1 MRKIRWTAGLLA
13 GLLLST
19 STSVTR
25 AELCDS
31 GACDT
36 SACDAA
42 DSCDGCGT
50 CGGCSLFAGD
60 GFDLGTTMFG
70 EESAW
75 DIGGWTQWGY
85 VNKSDGVFNTQPNQ
99 VNNHQSWLFIE
110 KTVDG
115 SDGFDLGGR
124 MDLIY
129 GTDADNTQAF
139 GNNPGRWDF
148 QNGWDRGAGYGWALP
163 QLYAEAAMGDLSIKA
178 GHFYTLLGY
187 EVVTAPGNF
196 FFSHA
201 FTMNFSEAFTHTGV
215 LATYAAGEKVTLYG
229 GWTAGWDTGFDQ
241 FNNGSN
247 FLGGASVSV
256 TDDATFTY
264 ILTAGNLGFLGDG
277 YTHSIVLDIALTEKL
292 NYVFQSDLVDT
303 NEDVLGDGGSTY
315 HTIGVNQYLFYTL
328 TDTVSVGGRGE
339 WWKANGVSY
348 YETTLGLNYK
358 PIPNF
363 IIRPEARWQWS
374 PAATS
379 NFNPMNPVGL
389 PNLGNGAIFGVDAIL
404 TF

>member
-13 GLLLST
+13 GLLMASSAT
-19 STSVTR
+19 AIR
-25 AELCDS
+25 AESCD
-31 GACDT
+31 GCDA
-36 SACDAA
+36 SACDAV

-70 EESAW
+70 EDSAW
-75 DIGGWTQWGY
+75 DLGGWTQWGY
-85 VNKSDGVFNTQPNQ
+85 TSESTGLFNTNPDRI
-99 VNNHQSWLFIE
+99 NNHQSWIYLE

-124 MDLIY
+124 VDFMY
-129 GTDADNTQAF
+129 GTDADDTQAF

-148 QNGWDRGAGYGWALP
+148 QNGWDRGAGYGFALP
-163 QLYAEAAMGDLSIKA
+163 QLYVEAAMGDLTIKA
-178 GHFYTLLGY
+178 GHFFTLVGY
-187 EVVTAPGNF
+187 EVVTAPDNF
-196 FFSHA
+196 LFSHA
-201 FTMNFSEAFTHTGV
+201 FTMYNSEPFTHTGV

-241 FNNGSN
+241 FNNGSS
-247 FLGGASVSV
+247 FLGGASIALS
-256 TDDATFTY
+256 DDATFTY
-264 ILTAGNLGFLGDG
+264 ILTAGNFGANGDG
-277 YTHSIVLDIALTEKL
+277 YSHSIVLDVSLTEKL

-328 TDTVSVGGRGE
+328 TDQLAVGGRGE

-358 PIPNF
+358 PMPNF
-363 IIRPEARWQWS
+363 IVRPEVRYQWS
-374 PAATS
+374 PAAES
-379 NFNPMNPVGL
+379 AFAPMNPAGI
-389 PNLGNGAIFGVDAIL
+389 PNLGDGAIFGVDAIL